1 MKNVSVLVFATVF
14 FFLSSFSVNA
24 QAKSDADYFL
34 GKWNVL
40 VVGTPQGDSKM
51 IINLERKDGKLSGAV
66 LDTTN
71 KEIAPITKIEEKDK
85 STTVYF
91 TAQGYDV
98 YLVMEKKDDDH
109 ITGNLMGMFDAKGDR
124 IKETTTK

>member
-1 MKNVSVLVFATVF
+1 MKNVSVVVFATIF
-14 FFLSSFSVNA
+14 LFLSSFSANA
-24 QAKSDADYFL
+24 QAKNDGDYFL

-40 VVGTPQGDSKM
+40 VAGTPQGDSK
-51 IINLERKDGKLSGAV
+51 LVVKLDRKDGKLSGVV
-66 LDTTN
+66 LDTTD
-71 KEIAPITKIEEKDK
+71 KEIAPITKIEEKEK

-124 IKETTTK
+124 IKDTKTK

>member
-1 MKNVSVLVFATVF
+1 MKNVSVVVFAIIF
-14 FFLSSFSVNA
+14 FFLSSFSANA
-24 QAKSDADYFL
+24 QAKNDGDYFL

-40 VVGTPQGDSKM
+40 VAGTPQGDSK
-51 IINLERKDGKLSGAV
+51 LVVKLDRKDGKLSGVV
-66 LDTTN
+66 LDTTD
-71 KEIAPITKIEEKDK
+71 KEIAPITKIEEKEK

-109 ITGNLMGMFDAKGDR
+109 ITGNLM
-124 IKETTTK
+124 